1 MGEQLADLLAAT
13 GVNSE
18 IFDCDPDLADTT
30 QFCEAYGFSLEE
42 SANTIVV
49 IGKSEPPVYA
59 ACIVLAHTRLDVN
72 KVVRKRLGVKKASF
86 ANGEATV
93 ELTGM
98 EIGGVTPFGLPDD
111 LPMWVDSRVMTCDR
125 IVLGG
130 GDRGRKVLAPPAILT
145 AIGAEV
151 VDGLAKLPPPA

>member
-1 MGEQLADLLAAT
+1 MYGRALVGDQLTELLAVT
-13 GVNSE
+13 GVESE
-18 IFDCDPDLADTT
+18 IFECDPDLADTA

-42 SANTIVV
+42 SANTILV
-49 IGKSEPPVYA
+49 IGKSEPPVCA

-98 EIGGVTPFGLPDD
+98 EIGGVTPFGLPGD
-111 LPMWVDSRVMTCDR
+111 LALWVDSRVMACER
-125 IVLGG
+125 IVLGE
-130 GDRGRKVLAPPAILT
+130 RVRRAAR
-145 AIGAEV
+145 A
-151 VDGLAKLPPPA
+151 